1 MFTGC
6 RDAGELRK
14 TTDSQRRS
22 LMIDTVGNQTKSDL
36 EVIDQK
42 AMYARCGLWKGT

>member
-1 MFTGC
+1 MQFTGC
-6 RDAGELRK
+6 RDAQGLKK

-22 LMIDTVGNQTKSDL
+22 LMIDSV

-42 AMYARCGLWKGT
+42 VMYASCGLWKGT